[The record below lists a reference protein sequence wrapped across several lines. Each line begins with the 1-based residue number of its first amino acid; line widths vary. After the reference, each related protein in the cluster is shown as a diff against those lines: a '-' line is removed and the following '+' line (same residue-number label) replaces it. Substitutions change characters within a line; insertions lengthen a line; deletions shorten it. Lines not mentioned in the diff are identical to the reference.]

1 MLHMAYATKIQGED
15 VLSECPKGN
24 WPSSI
29 SHSIRWEWS
38 PNTRLW
44 MKSQHTADH
53 RSDIRQILVWFQF
66 FSLFFLKFAKYVT
79 VRHLFAEHA
88 SILYNKVS
96 FHTHSY
102 FFSWSICSCSKS
114 YYIHPLCVC
123 VCVCVCVRLYCLF
136 LLRGFTLPRPHGL
149 GQLRPILLLYDDRI
163 AASVKSMGQIWPT
176 IRSVPCGLNF
186 VFVYKDSFNFGC
198 RLMMNVCICIMTNL
212 ADERDYRRW
221 T

>member
-66 FSLFFLKFAKYVT
+66 FSLFFFKFAKYVT

-123 VCVCVCVRLYCLF
+123 VCVCVCVRLSMCMCSQVY
-136 LLRGFTLPRPHGL
+136 TLVHTGSTYVHVCAYR
-149 GQLRPILLLYDDRI
+149 
-163 AASVKSMGQIWPT
+163 
-176 IRSVPCGLNF
+176 
-186 VFVYKDSFNFGC
+186 
-198 RLMMNVCICIMTNL
+198 CICTRMCLPMCICKSCTCMCVSMCV
-212 ADERDYRRW
+212 
-221 T
+221 